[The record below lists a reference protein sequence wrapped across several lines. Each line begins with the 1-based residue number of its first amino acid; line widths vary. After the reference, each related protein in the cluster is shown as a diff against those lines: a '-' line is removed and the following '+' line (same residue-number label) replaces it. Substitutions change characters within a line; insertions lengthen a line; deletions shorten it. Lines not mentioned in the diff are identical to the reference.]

1 MFQEVEQLCQERL
14 KEEGKSILNACA
26 VNKNLM
32 PHIYAYICIGI
43 SRLIMRCNL
52 ILLSNLMHSYG
63 LAYISQISTPTLLL
77 SQTVKKKAKFFKCV
91 DPCIC

>member
-26 VNKNLM
+26 VNKNLIKTTYVR
-32 PHIYAYICIGI
+32 IYMY
-43 SRLIMRCNL
+43 RYFLTHNEVQ
-52 ILLSNLMHSYG
+52 LMHSCG

-77 SQTVKKKAKFFKCV
+77 SQTVKKKAKLFKCV
-91 DPCIC
+91 DPCTC